1 MIQNE
6 LLIRK
11 QMCKRDQRE
20 NPSLYKVNCMTVTQI
35 KINLGILLSGYHE
48 KDIDNVIQFP
58 DESTMLSVLDDIVDG
73 VNEENMVEESV
84 YEDDIQLK
92 EPCAVIW
99 DSSIK
104 REWFLGMTRE
114 KISKDEYLIDYLE
127 PHPNDSSQKHWKYSH
142 NIDEQPTKVI
152 QIIPCN
158 VIGAWDL
165 TSRKPTFILH
175 NHEIIQGLFEEL
187 YIDNGQV
194 GKGLWDWIDSRAG
207 QFSAITA

>member
-1 MIQNE
+1 MLRNE

-84 YEDDIQLK
+84 FEDDIQLK

-114 KISKDEYLIDYLE
+114 KIKRMNTSFISLNHTQTTVVKSIGNILITQM
-127 PHPNDSSQKHWKYSH
+127 NNQQK
-142 NIDEQPTKVI
+142 
-152 QIIPCN
+152 
-158 VIGAWDL
+158 
-165 TSRKPTFILH
+165 
-175 NHEIIQGLFEEL
+175 LFRL
-187 YIDNGQV
+187 FHV
-194 GKGLWDWIDSRAG
+194 L
-207 QFSAITA
+207 